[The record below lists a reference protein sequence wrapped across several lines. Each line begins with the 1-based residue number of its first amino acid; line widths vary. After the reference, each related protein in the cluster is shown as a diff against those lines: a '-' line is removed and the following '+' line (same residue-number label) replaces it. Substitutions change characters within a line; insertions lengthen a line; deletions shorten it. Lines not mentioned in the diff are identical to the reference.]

1 MLHISTNCQNKTEM
15 HLIGLPIKD
24 GASVRPHNFTFVQD
38 QNQEHRRSKERGRV
52 KISKVGK
59 RKRRA
64 KEKCRIWN
72 YCIFSKPSKGLHIGV
87 YCSLSQ
93 NTKTC
98 QLLEYYQAIRTEHW
112 QCLCKKFGVQVKNNN
127 YFLVAT
133 WNHPASSQQ
142 RTEEIDDRLN
152 YNPMTKQILYRILVR
167 KIWEKENFFYSLHRG
182 KVDAGSLDAM
192 QDPRIISDKRQ
203 HIYTCT

>member
-1 MLHISTNCQNKTEM
+1 M
-15 HLIGLPIKD
+15 
-24 GASVRPHNFTFVQD
+24 VF
-38 QNQEHRRSKERGRV
+38 
-52 KISKVGK
+52 
-59 RKRRA
+59 
-64 KEKCRIWN
+64 
-72 YCIFSKPSKGLHIGV
+72 
-87 YCSLSQ
+87 SQ
-93 NTKTC
+93 NPQKVCTLGYIVVFHRIQKTC

-133 WNHPASSQQ
+133 WNHPACSQQ

-152 YNPMTKQILYRILVR
+152 YNPMTKKILYRILVR